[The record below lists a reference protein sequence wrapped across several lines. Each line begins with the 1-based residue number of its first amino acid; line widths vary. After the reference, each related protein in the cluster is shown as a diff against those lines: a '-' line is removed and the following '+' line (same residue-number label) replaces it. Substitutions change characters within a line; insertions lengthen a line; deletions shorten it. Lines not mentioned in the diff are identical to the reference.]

1 MKRENFYLEVTPGGY
16 TLNDSTFS
24 FHFSRE
30 KWRITP
36 QGDLPITTEQTDGYL
51 CQVLCS
57 AQYARPPSR

>member
-36 QGDLPITTEQTDGYL
+36 QGDLPITIE
-51 CQVLCS
+51 
-57 AQYARPPSR
+57 